1 VSEVNAERGGNK
13 GGSGAGRGDYAGAAH
28 GDGGGGHRG
37 SAGRDG
43 GSKGLKRRLVSKHDI
58 ALMLVRT
65 MSTEVT
71 TIESLENIFLERELE
86 LQWDVFE

>member
-1 VSEVNAERGGNK
+1 MPR
-13 GGSGAGRGDYAGAAH
+13 GAATKAAAVLEETPLVQH
-28 GDGGGGHRG
+28 MRTVGGGHRR

-43 GSKGLKRRLVSKHDI
+43 GSKGLKRRLVFKHDI

-71 TIESLENIFLERELE
+71 TIESLENILLERELE
-86 LQWDVFE
+86 LRWDVFE